1 MYVLKNLHWKSSGII
16 IFWCK
21 YYIVILDTLV
31 SSFSNMLFFLL
42 AVLLSELHEKPRRN
56 KDWVTQKCTKKN
68 LCEGHYYF
76 ECTSSSLCHFYC
88 FLSLLPSSSQLTYL
102 LNGPIKIHNIAM
114 GVGILCDDFMSF
126 FYNNGLHKN

>member
-1 MYVLKNLHWKSSGII
+1 MRNQEGIKI
-16 IFWCK
+16 
-21 YYIVILDTLV
+21 
-31 SSFSNMLFFLL
+31 
-42 AVLLSELHEKPRRN
+42 ELHKNVQRRICVRDITILN
-56 KDWVTQKCTKKN
+56 ARPPLYVI
-68 LCEGHYYF
+68 
-76 ECTSSSLCHFYC
+76 FYC